1 MDSSS
6 VIDISSSTTST
17 RTGLPSGLSSSVRPW
32 GEVVVM
38 VNTLSGPSES
48 TLSTTCDFPEK
59 PTGTSQAAPG
69 KDGLGLP
76 PPSSRRS
83 TPSPGHFTPLASQ
96 PEQPRPV
103 VVADGPQPLLPEAQP
118 LQGVQLMDVRIRDVG
133 EVAAQQDPVAE
144 VAQPGQ
150 RPPRERREP

>member
-38 VNTLSGPSES
+38 VDTLSGSSES
-48 TLSTTCDFPEK
+48 TLSATCDFPEK
-59 PTGTSQAAPG
+59 RTGSSQASPG
-69 KDGLGLP
+69 KPLPAAPAGGL
-76 PPSSRRS
+76 
-83 TPSPGHFTPLASQ
+83 SQ

-103 VVADGPQPLLPEAQP
+103 VMADGPQPLLAQPQP
-118 LQGVQLMDVRIRDVG
+118 LQRLQLMDVRIRDVG
-133 EVAAQQDPVAE
+133 KVAA
-144 VAQPGQ
+144 
-150 RPPRERREP
+150 